1 MADYKGPYEQLG
13 GKAKLLYDAAEAYSK
28 KQRKEQMRNFDY
40 SQLTAHEMPLEEYQY
55 HVEQHNK
62 KLAEEKQLELP
73 LWDVGEPGITYI
85 DYKFTRKGE
94 HVYLDPELTL
104 DNLRGYREGDT
115 FTLKESVLD
124 NQLMLFR
131 TGNVY
136 DTESDNAD

>member
-1 MADYKGPYEQLG
+1 MADTKVPYEQLG

-28 KQRKEQMRNFDY
+28 KKRKEQMRNFDY

-55 HVEQHNK
+55 HVEQHNNK
-62 KLAEEKQLELP
+62 RAEEKQLELP

-115 FTLKESVLD
+115 FTLKQSA
-124 NQLMLFR
+124 NSLMLFR
-131 TGNVY
+131 TGNVT
-136 DTESDNAD
+136 TESDNAN

>member
-1 MADYKGPYEQLG
+1 MADTKVPYEQLG
-13 GKAKLLYDAAEAYSK
+13 GKAKLLYDAAESYSK
-28 KQRKEQMRNFDY
+28 KKRKEQMRNFDY

-62 KLAEEKQLELP
+62 AEEKQLELP

-115 FTLKESVLD
+115 FTLKQSA
-124 NQLMLFR
+124 NSLMLFR
-131 TGNVY
+131 TGNVT
-136 DTESDNAD
+136 TESDNAN

>member
-1 MADYKGPYEQLG
+1 MADTKVPYEQLG

-28 KQRKEQMRNFDY
+28 KKRKEQMRNFDY

-55 HVEQHNK
+55 HVEQHNNK
-62 KLAEEKQLELP
+62 AEEKQLELP

-115 FTLKESVLD
+115 FTLKQSA
-124 NQLMLFR
+124 NSLMLFR
-131 TGNVY
+131 TGNVT
-136 DTESDNAD
+136 TESDNAN